1 MDKGIVLL
9 AQNND
14 TDNYVEQS
22 IALAMSAKKF
32 NDISFTLITNDKV
45 PAKYKKYFDNI
56 QPIPWG
62 DMAEDKAWKIEN
74 RWKVFYQSPYKET
87 IVMDTDM
94 LILKNIDY
102 MWDFY
107 SNYDLFFTTN
117 PVTYR
122 NDPIISDYYRK
133 MFTENNL
140 PNIYSALYYFKRTE
154 FTHNFFSYLE
164 MVIKHFDEFQQDLC
178 PNKKQDKL
186 SLDVAMAMTIKL
198 MGIENQVTNKN
209 NTVSKFVHMKSF
221 IQNWKSSRAVWQNLV
236 LSHFTNNLEL
246 YIGNY
251 RQTNI
256 FHYTEKDFLKNANV
270 IKQLETYNV

>member
-122 NDPIISDYYRK
+122 NEPIISDYYRK

-164 MVIKHFDEFQQDLC
+164 MVIKHFDQFQQDLC

>member
-1 MDKGIVLL
+1 LNKGIVLL

-45 PAKYKKYFDNI
+45 PAKYTKYFDNI
-56 QPIPWG
+56 QPISWG

-74 RWKVFYQSPYKET
+74 RWKVFHQSPYKET

-122 NDPIISDYYRK
+122 NEPIISDYYRK

-164 MVIKHFDEFQQDLC
+164 MVIKHFDQFQQDLC

-186 SLDVAMAMTIKL
+186 SLDVAIAMTIKL

-236 LSHFTNNLEL
+236 SSHFTNNLDL

-251 RQTNI
+251 KQTNI

-270 IKQLETYNV
+270 IEQLETHNV